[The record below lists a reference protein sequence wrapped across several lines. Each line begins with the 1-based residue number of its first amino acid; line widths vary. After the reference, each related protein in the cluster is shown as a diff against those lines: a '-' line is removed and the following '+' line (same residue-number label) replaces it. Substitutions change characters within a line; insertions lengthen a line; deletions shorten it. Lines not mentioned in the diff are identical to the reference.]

1 MRLKVRIT
9 TWPAGAVIVV
19 THADVCTC
27 VPADVGEGSM
37 MMPVE
42 LVNVWLSHTLVM
54 DVLNVHVASQLGAT
68 VVDGVEKLLQ

>member
-1 MRLKVRIT
+1 
-9 TWPAGAVIVV
+9 
-19 THADVCTC
+19 
-27 VPADVGEGSM
+27 M